1 MFESKNMKNIN
12 SKVDRTKEYA
22 LNDAVKLV
30 KNMKYVKFDE
40 TVDLAINMGVDP
52 RHADQNIRVS
62 TTSVSY
68 THLTLPTSD
77 LV

>member
-30 KNMKYVKFDE
+30 KNMKSQAQIMWVK
-40 TVDLAINMGVDP
+40 
-52 RHADQNIRVS
+52 NI
-62 TTSVSY
+62 
-68 THLTLPTSD
+68 
-77 LV
+77 

>member
-12 SKVDRTKEYA
+12 SKIDRTKEYA

-52 RHADQNIRVS
+52 RHADQNI
-62 TTSVSY
+62 
-68 THLTLPTSD
+68 
-77 LV
+77 